1 MKRIVFA
8 TVGSLGDLHPY
19 IAIGRALQ
27 TLGHHPVIATTDRYR
42 ATVEA
47 QGIEYA
53 RLRPDEAQFGGLE
66 SVAAR
71 VFDPL
76 RGPAYLIGEMV
87 MPHVRQQYA
96 DIAAACAGA
105 DLLVTHPLTPAGS
118 LVCEK
123 TGLPWV
129 SSVLAPISLLSCID
143 PPLLAASWAAR
154 VARRLGSRPCRWC
167 LRLGAGLV
175 RRWERPLEAL
185 RAELGL
191 PRAAHP
197 ALLHGQFS
205 PLLNLALFPPLL
217 AGPRGDW
224 PAHTE
229 LAGFPG
235 FDGPPA
241 TPERQ
246 AQLDA
251 FLAAGEPPLAFALG
265 SSVVM
270 VAGNFWEQAVA
281 AAATLGRRAILLTG
295 GHWRG
300 TPPPGVVAFDY
311 LPYSGVFRHAAAVIH
326 PGGIGTLAR
335 ALAAGRPQLV
345 VPLAFDQ
352 PDNAR
357 RAVALG
363 VARSLPIG
371 RASARRLV
379 RELSALL
386 GDDTIARS
394 AARVAA
400 DPQSDPDTGAA
411 HAARALLAALS
422 RAKNARRE

>member
-19 IAIGRALQ
+19 IAIGRALL

-42 ATVEA
+42 DVVCE

-53 RLRPDEAQFGGLE
+53 PLRPDEAQFGGLE

-71 VFDPL
+71 LFDPL

-87 MPHVRQQYA
+87 MPHVREQYA

-105 DLLVTHPLTPAGS
+105 HLLVTHPLTLAGP

-129 SSVLAPISLLSCID
+129 SSVLAPISLLSCTD
-143 PPLLAASWAAR
+143 PPLLASSWLAR
-154 VARRLGSRPCRWC
+154 LARRLGSRPCRWC
-167 LRLGAGLV
+167 LHLGANLV
-175 RRWERPLEAL
+175 RRWERPLDAL

-191 PRAAHP
+191 PRAVHP
-197 ALLHGQFS
+197 ALLRGQFS
-205 PLLNLALFPPLL
+205 PRLNLALFPPLL
-217 AGPRGDW
+217 ARPRDDW
-224 PAHTE
+224 PPRTE
-229 LAGFPG
+229 LPGFAG
-235 FDGPPA
+235 FDGPA
-241 TPERQ
+241 TTPEQQ
-246 AQLDA
+246 AELDA
-251 FLAAGEPPLAFALG
+251 FLSAGEPPLVFALG

-270 VAGNFWEQAVA
+270 VAGDFWAQAIA
-281 AAATLGRRAILLTG
+281 AASTLGRRAILLTG

-300 TPPPGVVAFDY
+300 RLPPGIVAFDY
-311 LPYSGVFRHAAAVIH
+311 LPYSAVFRHAAAVIH
-326 PGGIGTLAR
+326 QGGIGTLAR

-371 RASARRLV
+371 RATKARLV

-386 GDDTIARS
+386 GNEVYARA
-394 AARVAA
+394 AARIAA
-400 DPQSDPDTGAA
+400 DPKTDPDAG
-411 HAARALLAALS
+411 AARAAQALLGAL
-422 RAKNARRE
+422 N